1 MLRVRN
7 RINRLN
13 LGWGGVMSS
22 SEPSTM
28 PETGRPL
35 TSRTQSRLFLYAL
48 GLLVI
53 VHFPFL
59 ASHAEFLWLRSH
71 FQFFPLVLLGASILG
86 FSAYM
91 QAGPLQTGSRCWS
104 LGLVSLAWLLIA
116 AAILLFSH
124 FLGAIASMVT
134 LLAVIHGVGG
144 RPLVRALLP
153 AWGFLWLIVPPPLSY
168 DDSLILLLQT
178 MVSDCN
184 GPVLDVLRVRH
195 YMDGNVVAVAGRN
208 LMIGKTCS
216 GILSLLPIMTC
227 TLFLALWARM
237 HLARAVALLIAAA
250 FWDIVGNIARVV
262 AIVFLFSCCGV
273 DVSEGWPHEA
283 LGIVVF
289 GLTLALIAS
298 TDRLVIS
305 LTATVKLWRDRVVES
320 RIARR
325 QLARCSLLDDPAD
338 PEVSSYPESPQ
349 VKEEE
354 IETPRPMA
362 PRTTNPPALPDFGQT
377 WLSSRSIMAVYG
389 VLGLLAL
396 TLFGPSI
403 ADFFRMP
410 IFVQSINSL
419 GEDALPAE
427 WGSFR
432 REKFEPASRGVTNG
446 QGDHSRGWY
455 YQWRGRKLAVV
466 VDYPF
471 RGWHELTVCYQLEG
485 WKLEQ
490 ESIHEEKPSAG
501 TGHGPMTEAKF
512 TQGQGRHGYLLFCM
526 FNETGGSLERPQL
539 RNIPPTDSVA
549 SRLKERLKFL
559 GGDLRFLFWGVQVQL
574 FLESDAPLSPAEEA
588 EARSFFDHARQLI
601 RQRISGGGGQNSG
614 SGGGAI

>member
-1 MLRVRN
+1 
-7 RINRLN
+7 
-13 LGWGGVMSS
+13 
-22 SEPSTM
+22 
-28 PETGRPL
+28 
-35 TSRTQSRLFLYAL
+35 LFVYAL
-48 GLLVI
+48 GLLVV

-59 ASHAEFLWLRSH
+59 VSHAEFLWLRSH
-71 FQFFPLVLLGASILG
+71 FQFFPLVLLGAAILG
-86 FSAYM
+86 FSGYK
-91 QAGPLQTGSRCWS
+91 QAGPLQPGSRTWS
-104 LGLVSLAWLLIA
+104 LGLVSLSWLLIA

-168 DDSLILLLQT
+168 DNSLILLLQT

-195 YMDGNVVAVAGRN
+195 YMEGNVVAVAGRN

-227 TLFLALWARM
+227 TLFLALWTRM

-250 FWDIVGNIARVV
+250 FWDIVGNIGRVV
-262 AIVFLFSCCGV
+262 AIVFLFTSWGV
-273 DVSEGWPHEA
+273 DVSKGWPHEA

-298 TDRLVIS
+298 TDRLVHS
-305 LTATVKLWRDRVVES
+305 LTSTVKLWRDRVVES
-320 RIARR
+320 RSGRQ
-325 QLARCSLLDDPAD
+325 QLARWNLLDDPAD
-338 PEVSSYPESPQ
+338 PGVSSYPESLQ
-349 VKEEE
+349 VTEAE
-354 IETPRPMA
+354 IENARRIA
-362 PRTTNPPALPDFGQT
+362 PRATSPPALPDFGQT
-377 WLSSRSIMAVYG
+377 WLSSRSIIAVYG
-389 VLGLLAL
+389 ILGLLAL

-403 ADFFRMP
+403 AVLFRTP

-419 GEDALPAE
+419 GEGALPAQ

-432 REKFEPASRGVTNG
+432 REKFEPASRGETNG
-446 QGDHSRGWY
+446 QGDHSRAWY
-455 YQWRGRKLAVV
+455 YRWRGRNPVVV

-485 WKLEQ
+485 WKLKQ

-501 TGHGPMTEAKF
+501 AGPDPMTEAKF
-512 TQGQGRHGYLLFCM
+512 TQRQGRHGYLLFCL
-526 FNETGGSLERPQL
+526 FDETGASLERPRL
-539 RNIPPTDSVA
+539 RNTPTTDSVA
-549 SRLKERLKFL
+549 SRLTARLKFL
-559 GGDLRFLFWGVQVQL
+559 GGDLRFRSLSVQVQL
-574 FLESDAPLSPAEEA
+574 FLDSDAPLSPAEEA
-588 EARSFFDHARQLI
+588 EARTFFDHARQAI
-601 RQRISGGGGQNSG
+601 RQSVGGR
-614 SGGGAI
+614 